1 MTLIDEMLDQ
11 DDLTPSYTDPEKNN
25 YTAVSTETV
34 SNLDPAKPVTLAPHD
49 SLQTAVELMQK
60 QHIGAIIVAD
70 KNRPVGMFT
79 ERDILLKVVGKVSN
93 LKEATLKDYM
103 TPNPVCLHAFDKIAY
118 ALNQMTVGGFRHIP
132 VIDRAGLL
140 TGIISVRD
148 IAEFVASLIPSEVY
162 NIRPEPLRGGFMHV
176 DGG

>member
-11 DDLTPSYTDPEKNN
+11 DDLTPSYTDPEDTN
-25 YTAVSTETV
+25 YSAVSTETV
-34 SNLDPAKPVTLAPHD
+34 LNLDPAKPVTLSPHD
-49 SLQTAVELMQK
+49 SLQSAIDLMQK
-60 QHIGAIIVAD
+60 QHIGAIVVTE

-79 ERDILLKVVGKVSN
+79 ERDVLLKVVGKVKS
-93 LKEATLKDYM
+93 LKEAQLKDYM
-103 TPNPVCLHAFDKIAY
+103 TSNPVCLHAYDKIAY

-132 VIDRAGLL
+132 VIDKAGYL

-148 IAEFVASLIPSEVY
+148 IAEFVASLVPTEVY
-162 NIRPEPLRGGFMHV
+162 NIRPEPLRGGFMQV